1 MFKKE
6 TGFDIQWDGKQPED
20 RSNKV
25 RSYASMDVGSKVF
38 YLISLF
44 FRGFNIA
51 IYYYLMPFGIIAFTL
66 IYAYRFSFEADLSYL
81 QK

>member
-1 MFKKE
+1 MFRNE
-6 TGFDIQWDGKQPED
+6 TGFDIQSDGRQPED
-20 RSNKV
+20 RSDKV

-38 YLISLF
+38 YLIALF

-66 IYAYRFSFEADLSYL
+66 IYAYRFSFEADLNYL